1 MQRAQAAAEVLAVQ
15 WHYASRGRSL
25 AAAAL
30 AGARSFVEWQHYPR
44 DDHVDAASGARFY
57 YHAHPADQRVPG
69 EHGHFHVFVPA
80 PGEPGAISHLVGL
93 SLDAQGLPLR
103 LFTTNRWVTGD
114 AWRDADALAAQLPRL
129 ALRAHGPLAPVAR
142 WLTAMV
148 HLYDDVIADLL
159 RERDRVLAGDEAAL
173 DDRTLHVVSER
184 AVDLPARLQDLAAS
198 AFSPEEENHV
208 TCA

>member
-30 AGARSFVEWQHYPR
+30 AGARRFVEWQHYPR

-57 YHAHPADQRVPG
+57 YHAHPADQRAPG

-80 PGEPGAISHLVGL
+80 PGDPGAISHLVGL

-114 AWRDADALAAQLPRL
+114 AWRDAEALAAQLPRL
-129 ALRAHGPLAPVAR
+129 ALRAKGPLAPVGR

-159 RERDRVLAGDEAAL
+159 RERDRVLAGGDAAL
-173 DDRTLHVVSER
+173 EDRTQHVVSAR
-184 AVDLPARLQDLAAS
+184 SLDLPGRLQDLAAS